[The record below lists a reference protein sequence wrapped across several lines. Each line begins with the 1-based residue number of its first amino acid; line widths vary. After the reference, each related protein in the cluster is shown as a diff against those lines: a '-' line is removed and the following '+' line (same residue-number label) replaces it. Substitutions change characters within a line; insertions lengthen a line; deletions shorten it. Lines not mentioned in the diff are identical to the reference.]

1 MKLNYD
7 RTTGVLRYD
16 VTTAS
21 LGTTDRV
28 VALAIHRSAGDK
40 PGPVIAHLLAPNQ
53 ISGSGTLIMRGRDR
67 DDLVGGRLFVELYT
81 RQQPLGVGRR
91 KLELR

>member
-1 MKLNYD
+1 
-7 RTTGVLRYD
+7 
-16 VTTAS
+16 
-21 LGTTDRV
+21 

-67 DDLVGGRLFVELYT
+67 DDLVGGRLFAQFYT
-81 RQQPLGVGRR
+81 RQAPLGAAGMRISF
-91 KLELR
+91 